1 MPVLRRGARRLI
13 IAAGA
18 VLAIGAL
25 TTAAA
30 FVDLADVR
38 VALDGTR
45 TTFDIRTAGSDAT
58 GWEPSPSDW
67 QQGNPDAYEVA
78 LHSGATLAPGG
89 VLVLRVAVQNN
100 SPALAGTLSLDIVDP
115 QPRGQEID
123 PTTGRYVEL
132 FDQLVFTVK
141 QGSTVLFDHVPATAM
156 TTYVWSAALASG
168 DDMVLDVQIDLP
180 PSVDNRWQGA
190 STAVQFHFEAENS

>member
-58 GWEPSPSDW
+58 GWEPSPSD
-67 QQGNPDAYEVA
+67 
-78 LHSGATLAPGG
+78 
-89 VLVLRVAVQNN
+89 
-100 SPALAGTLSLDIVDP
+100 
-115 QPRGQEID
+115 
-123 PTTGRYVEL
+123 
-132 FDQLVFTVK
+132 
-141 QGSTVLFDHVPATAM
+141 
-156 TTYVWSAALASG
+156 
-168 DDMVLDVQIDLP
+168 
-180 PSVDNRWQGA
+180 
-190 STAVQFHFEAENS
+190 